1 MKWISS
7 ASDDPQL
14 GTAIQDC
21 ITVINDSLNSKEK
34 PSLIVIFVSAHYHE
48 EKDSVL
54 NILKESFSE
63 SVIFG
68 CSAAGIVGSGKE
80 YQNRPSVTIMA
91 AILPSVSIVPFY
103 TAGNAIPSADDP
115 PESWKQFLGIAHLEK
130 PDFILL
136 AEPFYP
142 HINQFLAGIDYA
154 FPHSVKIGGL
164 TSGGTQPGTNHLFSN
179 ASVYTQGLIGLALEG
194 NLKVEPV
201 VAQGCRPIGDPK
213 QITKCQENILLGIDG
228 ETPLDYLNRLYQK
241 LSSHEQGLFKNQLLI
256 GIGTSSVFYSD
267 QENNTEFLIRNIMGA
282 DPEKGILAIGE
293 LIREGQIVQFHI
305 RDAVSSANDLQAQLV
320 KHTESP
326 TVSGN
331 PEAAMMFQCT
341 GRGSYLYGEEGHDSR
356 MFTEIMG
363 SIPLSGFFC
372 NGEIGPVGDT
382 TYLHGYTASIALF
395 HKKID

>member
-115 PESWKQFLGIAHLEK
+115 PESWKEFLGITHLEK

-164 TSGGTQPGTNHLFSN
+164 QAAGHNR
-179 ASVYTQGLIGLALEG
+179 E
-194 NLKVEPV
+194 
-201 VAQGCRPIGDPK
+201 
-213 QITKCQENILLGIDG
+213 QITFSPMLL
-228 ETPLDYLNRLYQK
+228 
-241 LSSHEQGLFKNQLLI
+241 
-256 GIGTSSVFYSD
+256 
-267 QENNTEFLIRNIMGA
+267 
-282 DPEKGILAIGE
+282 
-293 LIREGQIVQFHI
+293 
-305 RDAVSSANDLQAQLV
+305 
-320 KHTESP
+320 
-326 TVSGN
+326 
-331 PEAAMMFQCT
+331 
-341 GRGSYLYGEEGHDSR
+341 
-356 MFTEIMG
+356 
-363 SIPLSGFFC
+363 
-372 NGEIGPVGDT
+372 
-382 TYLHGYTASIALF
+382 YTLKA
-395 HKKID
+395 